1 MAAISR
7 AQLLH
12 ELLPGLNAL
21 FGMEYNR
28 YENEHAEI
36 YTEHSSER
44 SFEED
49 QKVTGFQTAPQ
60 KNEGA
65 ATVFDTAQE
74 GYTQRYT
81 MLTYSMGF
89 ALTQEAFEDNLYDQL
104 SARYTRE
111 LARAMANTKQIVAAN
126 VLNNGF
132 TALASGGYGAGDGV
146 PLYSTAHPQ
155 VAGPNI
161 ANTPTTQLDL
171 NETSLEAATIQVAKW
186 TDDRGKLINA
196 RVRKLIVPVDNQYV
210 AIRTLETSLQPGV
223 ANNDVNAIKVSAAVP
238 EGFAVNHYLTDTN
251 AWFLLTDVPE
261 GFKYFNRVP
270 VSSDNDGDFDTGN
283 LRYKQRERY
292 AFGVSDYLAT
302 WASSGSS

>member
-21 FGMEYNR
+21 FGMEYAR
-28 YENEHAEI
+28 YEQEHAEI

-49 QKVTGFQTAPQ
+49 QKVTGFQSAPE
-60 KNEGA
+60 KSEGA
-65 ATVFDTAQE
+65 ATLFDTAQE
-74 GYTQRYT
+74 GYTTRYT

-89 ALTQEAFEDNLYDQL
+89 ALTQEAFEDNLYDSL

-111 LARAMANTKQIVAAN
+111 LARAMANTKQIIAAN
-126 VLNNGF
+126 VLNTGF
-132 TALASGGYGAGDGV
+132 TALASGGYGVGDGV

-155 VAGPNI
+155 VVAANI
-161 ANTPTTQLDL
+161 SNTAATPVDL
-171 NETSLEAATIQVAKW
+171 NETSLEAAIIQIGKW

-196 RVRKLIVPVDNQYV
+196 RVRKMIVPIDQQYV
-210 AIRTLETSLQPGV
+210 AIRTLETQLQPGT
-223 ANNDVNAIKVSAAVP
+223 ANNDVNAIRTSAAVP
-238 EGFAVNHYLTDTN
+238 EGFAVNHYLTDTD
-251 AWFLLTDVPE
+251 AWFLVTDVPE

-270 VSSDNDGDFDTGN
+270 ISDDSDGDFDTGN
-283 LRYKQRERY
+283 MRYKQRERY

-302 WASSGSS
+302 WGSSGG